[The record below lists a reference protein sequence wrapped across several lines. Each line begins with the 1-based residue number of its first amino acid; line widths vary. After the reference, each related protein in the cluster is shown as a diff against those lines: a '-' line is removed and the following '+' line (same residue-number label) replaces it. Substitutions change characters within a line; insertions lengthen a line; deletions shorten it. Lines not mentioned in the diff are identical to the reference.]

1 MQSFESINRLTLSPQ
16 VLIRLQ
22 VLTQRESKGK
32 LSEDERQE
40 LALLIQAKET
50 LAQLRAKA
58 RTLHES
64 APPAPTRISQ
74 VVRNGLPVVLVL
86 PGTPAID
93 PDAVHRFLQ
102 DATF

>member
-22 VLTQRESKGK
+22 VLTQRESEGK
-32 LSEDERQE
+32 LSEGERQE
-40 LALLIQAKET
+40 LALLIQAKEA

-58 RTLHES
+58 KALQDS

-74 VVRNGLPVVLVL
+74 VVRNGLPVVVAP

-93 PDAVHRFLQ
+93 PDAVRRFLQ
-102 DATF
+102 EATF